1 MTRLMFFLLLDTYTV
16 GKRIRE
22 VAAEDLTL
30 RAGLQEVL
38 QAVAVDGGL
47 QLRDEL
53 PGAGAVGL
61 DEGSVDVLG
70 PDVFLPLLHGAVG
83 LELPG
88 GGGLHDLV
96 EPLVRHGPADQ
107 QLAGADVVQGEGL
120 DLGDVDAHLPVDAGA
135 LDADDDSE
143 VGGEPG
149 DVRGPTTVTAH
160 VVGRNISDVVHKSL
174 LELHKALV
182 LTSLSIVLK
191 GTVKRNFFGIEKNTH
206 PLLFIRFSFS
216 LEMISPVIRHH
227 VESETAL

>member
-1 MTRLMFFLLLDTYTV
+1 M
-16 GKRIRE
+16 
-22 VAAEDLTL
+22 
-30 RAGLQEVL
+30 
-38 QAVAVDGGL
+38 
-47 QLRDEL
+47 
-53 PGAGAVGL
+53 
-61 DEGSVDVLG
+61 
-70 PDVFLPLLHGAVG
+70 
-83 LELPG
+83 
-88 GGGLHDLV
+88 
-96 EPLVRHGPADQ
+96 
-107 QLAGADVVQGEGL
+107 

-149 DVRGPTTVTAH
+149 DVSGAATVTAH